1 MMEKAIISYINL
13 NDYSLLQL
21 CVQVNNREITSE
33 VNCKTILPLFKEGD
47 ELILL
52 VARSPAGL
60 VREPF
65 Q

>member
-1 MMEKAIISYINL
+1 MMEKVIINVIFS
-13 NDYSLLQL
+13 DRSLLQL
-21 CVQVNNREITSE
+21 YVQVNNREITSE

-47 ELILL
+47 ELTLL

-60 VREPF
+60 IREPF